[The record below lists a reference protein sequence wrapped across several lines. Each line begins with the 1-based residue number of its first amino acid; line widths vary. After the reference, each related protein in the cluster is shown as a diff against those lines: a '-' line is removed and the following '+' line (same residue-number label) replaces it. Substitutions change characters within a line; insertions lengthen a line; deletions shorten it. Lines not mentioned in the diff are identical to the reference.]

1 MQNGC
6 KWNMK
11 SYSFLSDEWSFRL
24 LEIISR
30 TSIDYM
36 EAMMQRKLAPDLQ
49 SSWAKNDL
57 KSFPHIFRFRGVIQK
72 ISYVW
77 WGYSSL
83 SVSMRLR
90 RNYFCMNSPC
100 NEEYVPRSWPFVL
113 LMIHLGSKTSPAN
126 YIKLLEV
133 RTITRHVIQWY
144 IPSLETLHVDSQD
157 PQCRDCRGY
166 NSLLRGPS
174 MVWRWASGHVETP
187 NMGSQLGQPQKSW
200 ESQKVIV
207 TIHGSTRW

>member
-1 MQNGC
+1 MDVKWMQNGC

-72 ISYVW
+72 ISYV
-77 WGYSSL
+77 
-83 SVSMRLR
+83 
-90 RNYFCMNSPC
+90 
-100 NEEYVPRSWPFVL
+100 
-113 LMIHLGSKTSPAN
+113 
-126 YIKLLEV
+126 
-133 RTITRHVIQWY
+133 
-144 IPSLETLHVDSQD
+144 
-157 PQCRDCRGY
+157 
-166 NSLLRGPS
+166 
-174 MVWRWASGHVETP
+174 
-187 NMGSQLGQPQKSW
+187 
-200 ESQKVIV
+200 
-207 TIHGSTRW
+207 